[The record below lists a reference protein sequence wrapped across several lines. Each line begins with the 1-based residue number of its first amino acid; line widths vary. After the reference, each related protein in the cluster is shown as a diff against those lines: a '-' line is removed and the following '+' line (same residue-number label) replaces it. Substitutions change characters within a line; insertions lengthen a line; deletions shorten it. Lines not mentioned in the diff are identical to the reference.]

1 MFFHRPSCRLIKVEL
16 VGCTKIG
23 HLQFA
28 LWYKHKVNASSFAY
42 IQLVLL
48 WFDDFGAL
56 IRR

>member
-28 LWYKHKVNASSFAY
+28 LWYKHKVNA

-48 WFDDFGAL
+48 WIDDFGAL